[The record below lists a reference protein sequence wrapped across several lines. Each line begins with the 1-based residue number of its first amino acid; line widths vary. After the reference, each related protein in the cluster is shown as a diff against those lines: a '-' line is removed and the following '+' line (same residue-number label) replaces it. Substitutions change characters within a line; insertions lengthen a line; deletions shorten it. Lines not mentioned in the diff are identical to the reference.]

1 MNHFIAGITIKIMA
15 ASTPDLIPKM
25 PAVPTSKLLP

>member
-25 PAVPTSKLLP
+25 PAMPTAYMLP